1 MPEGTTL
8 TVHLSP
14 EAEAQLSHLAARTRR
29 SQDAL
34 LTEAIESYLSRES
47 HDVAAI
53 EAGLVEM
60 RTAQLIPHDQAMD
73 ELDAAS
79 EEVIAERSG
88 S

>member
-14 EAEAQLSHLAARTRR
+14 EAEAQLSRLARHTQR

-34 LTEAIESYLSRES
+34 VTEAIETFLSRES
-47 HDVAAI
+47 HDVATI
-53 EAGLVEM
+53 EAALAEM

-73 ELDAAS
+73 TLDAVI
-79 EEVIAERSG
+79 EEVIARRNRN
-88 S
+88 